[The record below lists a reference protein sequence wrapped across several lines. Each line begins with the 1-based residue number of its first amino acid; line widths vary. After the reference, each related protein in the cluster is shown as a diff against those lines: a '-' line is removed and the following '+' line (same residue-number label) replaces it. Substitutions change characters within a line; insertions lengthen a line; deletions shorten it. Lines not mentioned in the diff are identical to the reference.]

1 MNPFR
6 QALLDRRLTIGSW
19 IQMAHPA
26 SAEILA
32 QAGYDWLCVDCEHT
46 EMQPAELASHARAM
60 MPYGPM
66 SLARVQ
72 SSDTLVIRRALD
84 MGVHGVVVP
93 MVDTPQQAA
102 QCVAAAKYPP
112 QGIRGYAYHRGNAW
126 GADFDGYARHA
137 NQEIAVVVMIE
148 SRQAVEN
155 IDAIMAVEGVDA
167 AFIGPYDMSG
177 SYGCPG
183 QTGSDVIRSAC
194 ARVVAACKRAGKTA
208 GLHVVIPTQEA
219 IGRAIEDGFTMI
231 AVGADIIYLR
241 QASRDALA
249 CVRNFAHNHSIQ
261 RQKSEVKQEIGT
273 KKEMSKT
280 S

>member
-6 QALLDRRLTIGSW
+6 QALLDRQLTIGSW

-60 MPYGPM
+60 MPYGPV
-66 SLARVQ
+66 SLARVE
-72 SSDTLVIRRALD
+72 SSDLLAIRRALD
-84 MGVHGVVVP
+84 MGVQGVVVP
-93 MVDTPQQAA
+93 MIDTPQQAA

-112 QGIRGYAYHRGNAW
+112 QGVRGYAYHRGNAW
-126 GADFDGYARHA
+126 GADFDHYARHA
-137 NQEIAVVVMIE
+137 NDEIAVVVMIE
-148 SRQAVEN
+148 SRMAVEN
-155 IDAIMAVEGVDA
+155 INAIMAVEGVDA

-183 QTGSDVIRSAC
+183 QTNSVVIQDAC
-194 ARVVAACKRAGKTA
+194 AQVVDACERAGKTA
-208 GLHVVIPTQEA
+208 GLHVVIPTEEA
-219 IGRAIEDGFTMI
+219 ISRAINDGFTMI

-241 QASRDALA
+241 QAAREALA
-249 CVRNFAHNHSIQ
+249 SVHHYARQSKCDLVVNSIE
-261 RQKSEVKQEIGT
+261 KPVLKNVAANY
-273 KKEMSKT
+273 
-280 S
+280 